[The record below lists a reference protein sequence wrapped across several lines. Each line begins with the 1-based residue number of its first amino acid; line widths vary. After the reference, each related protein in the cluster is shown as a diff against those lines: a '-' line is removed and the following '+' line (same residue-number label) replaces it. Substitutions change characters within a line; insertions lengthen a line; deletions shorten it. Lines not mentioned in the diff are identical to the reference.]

1 MRPPGIDAAK
11 MLRVEIARPPGD
23 IGTMAGEMNHVL
35 AGAAAGLDH
44 VACFAGKKLP
54 QYSPDHLMITVKRRS
69 IETAVGLNPS
79 AIPAELHDKL
89 RHAVLPITRG

>member
-1 MRPPGIDAAK
+1 
-11 MLRVEIARPPGD
+11 
-23 IGTMAGEMNHVL
+23 
-35 AGAAAGLDH
+35 
-44 VACFAGKKLP
+44 
-54 QYSPDHLMITVKRRS
+54 MITVKRRS